1 MTAAVNTDE
10 VFIELTQTSQG
21 RGNPY
26 PLYKQL
32 HEHAAPIFQIAGSK
46 HYGVRTYDVCNEVLR
61 DARMGVGDR
70 NVGDDAE
77 KYGTFFTDPAALINL
92 DPPQHTRVRRLVSK
106 AFTSR
111 QVDKMQP
118 NTVAIADGLL
128 DKFSSGDVVDVIAD
142 LSTPLPVAV
151 VGKMLN
157 VPESDWMLFAPLME
171 DAVLGASP
179 WATIEQ
185 LQVARNASEEMRAY
199 FVEFV
204 AERKANPIEGD
215 LLTAIFRAEDGG
227 QQLDDEEV
235 NLLVLILFLAAFSTT
250 AHLIGNGLN
259 ALLSNPDQ
267 LKIVVDDPSVIP
279 SAVEEFLRFDPPVQ
293 VAARSAHEDLE
304 IAGTQLPKGAQLMVL
319 LAAGN
324 RDPERFT
331 DPDRLNVL
339 RNEGPPLSLGGG
351 IHHCLGAS
359 LARQEGQVF
368 FDRLLSRFPRL
379 SLEQEPERRDEI
391 FAFRELHSLP
401 VRLAH

>member
-1 MTAAVNTDE
+1 
-10 VFIELTQTSQG
+10 
-21 RGNPY
+21 
-26 PLYKQL
+26 
-32 HEHAAPIFQIAGSK
+32 
-46 HYGVRTYDVCNEVLR
+46 
-61 DARMGVGDR
+61 
-70 NVGDDAE
+70 
-77 KYGTFFTDPAALINL
+77 
-92 DPPQHTRVRRLVSK
+92 
-106 AFTSR
+106 
-111 QVDKMQP
+111 
-118 NTVAIADGLL
+118 
-128 DKFSSGDVVDVIAD
+128 
-142 LSTPLPVAV
+142 
-151 VGKMLN
+151 
-157 VPESDWMLFAPLME
+157 
-171 DAVLGASP
+171 
-179 WATIEQ
+179 
-185 LQVARNASEEMRAY
+185 MRAY

-227 QQLDDEEV
+227 QQLDEEEV
-235 NLLVLILFLAAFSTT
+235 NLLVLTLFVAAFSTT

-293 VAARSAHEDLE
+293 VASRSAHEDLE
-304 IAGTQLPKGAQLMVL
+304 IAGTQLPDGAQLMVL

-331 DPDRLNVL
+331 DPDQLDVL

-368 FDRLLSRFPRL
+368 FERLLSRFPKL
-379 SLEQEPERRDEI
+379 SLEQEAERRDEI
-391 FAFRELHSLP
+391 FAFRELRSLP